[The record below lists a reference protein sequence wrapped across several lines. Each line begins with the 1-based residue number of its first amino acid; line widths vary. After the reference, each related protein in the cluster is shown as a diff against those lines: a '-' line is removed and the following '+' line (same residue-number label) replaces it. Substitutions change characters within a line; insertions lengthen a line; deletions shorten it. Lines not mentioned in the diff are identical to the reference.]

1 MLRID
6 LKTLYAIYDS
16 NIPIDL
22 RLGEIWGF
30 IMLKNP
36 LFQEILIDI
45 TNDEESS
52 FSIIE
57 CILNGKTSD
66 EEISKETEIKLTVVR
81 RVLYKLYDASIAS
94 YKRTKDPITKWESY
108 NWRFEQDKASEIINK
123 KYESLTEEIERCIK
137 YEEENIFFA
146 CKTNNHR
153 YKFEKPLKLILYVI
167 NVANHWNIKTT
178 HL

>member
-1 MLRID
+1 M
-6 LKTLYAIYDS
+6 
-16 NIPIDL
+16 
-22 RLGEIWGF
+22 GEGF

-36 LFQEILIDI
+36 LFQEILMDI

-57 CILNGKTSD
+57 CILKGKTSD

-81 RVLYKLYDASIAS
+81 RVLYKLYDAGIAS
-94 YKRTKDPITKWESY
+94 YKRTRDPDTKWESY
-108 NWRFEQDKASEIINK
+108 NWRFEQDKVSEIINK

-137 YEEENIFFA
+137 YEEENIFFV

-153 YKFEKPLKLILYVI
+153 YKFEKASQTNFICPECGESLKYQDNSSIIVKLLNEKARYTSLGKSKD
-167 NVANHWNIKTT
+167 IK
-178 HL
+178 